1 VRLSVTGRHMEITG
15 SMRQYAEDKARKLT
29 RFYDRIEAIE
39 VVVDRESVRYRV
51 DMVVRT
57 DHRHTF
63 VGQVDAREFYEAID
77 LVADKLQR
85 QLKKHKEK
93 QRNRKHPAK
102 SGPKMS
108 EEETTDRA
116 D

>member
-1 VRLSVTGRHMEITG
+1 
-15 SMRQYAEDKARKLT
+15 
-29 RFYDRIEAIE
+29 
-39 VVVDRESVRYRV
+39 
-51 DMVVRT
+51 
-57 DHRHTF
+57 
-63 VGQVDAREFYEAID
+63 VDAGEFYEAID

-116 D
+116 G

>member
-1 VRLSVTGRHMEITG
+1 MRLSVTGRHMEITG

-29 RFYDRIEAIE
+29 RFYDRIEVIE

-63 VGQVDAREFYEAID
+63 VGQVDAGEFYEAID

-116 D
+116 V